1 MARPP
6 VDADSPWKEGLD
18 RYLREC
24 LALFLPEAHADIDWS
39 RPPEFLDT
47 ELRQAARGGS
57 TGVRRVDRLVRV
69 WLLDGSDTWV
79 LIHVEVQAQA
89 ERGFAERMYVY
100 HCRIF
105 DRHRREVVSLATP
118 ARGYP
123 ADEREDWR
131 PGVYA
136 SGRWGCSRRFE
147 YPVVKLLDWRERQAE
162 LEAGDNPFAALVLA
176 HLAAQETRKD
186 AGARTQAKLGL
197 IRRLCERGYDRE
209 RIIDLFRLTDWPGTR
224 LRVLLPAA
232 AEAEVWREVE
242 RIEEERKMPYVTSV
256 ERIGLARGLEQGRQE
271 GRVEGKRAT
280 LLRLVQ
286 GRFGSLPPALDERI
300 AAGDEVVLDEMID
313 RVVVAARIEDL

>member
-1 MARPP
+1 M
-6 VDADSPWKEGLD
+6 
-18 RYLREC
+18 
-24 LALFLPEAHADIDWS
+24 
-39 RPPEFLDT
+39 
-47 ELRQAARGGS
+47 
-57 TGVRRVDRLVRV
+57 
-69 WLLDGSDTWV
+69 
-79 LIHVEVQAQA
+79 EVQAWA

-123 ADEREDWR
+123 ADDREDWR